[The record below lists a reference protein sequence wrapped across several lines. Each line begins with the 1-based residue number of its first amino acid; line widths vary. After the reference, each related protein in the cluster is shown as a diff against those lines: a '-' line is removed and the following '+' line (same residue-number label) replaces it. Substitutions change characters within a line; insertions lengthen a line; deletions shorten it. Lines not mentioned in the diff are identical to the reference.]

1 MLRKMGLQ
9 VFRKKKTHF
18 HYVTNCCWF
27 LKLGGYMQHP
37 FRDPS
42 LLDFSNWF
50 GPSDEGL
57 IPQPTAANPDMVLSG
72 NRWRILMER
81 PEKMLNFYLKL
92 RPKGP
97 LHLESWWGH
106 RESTFWRWRETKSR
120 EVTPHG
126 HHSSSWIQSS
136 LNPDPLLVT

>member
-1 MLRKMGLQ
+1 
-9 VFRKKKTHF
+9 
-18 HYVTNCCWF
+18 
-27 LKLGGYMQHP
+27 MQHP

-72 NRWRILMER
+72 NRGRILMER

-97 LHLESWWGH
+97 IHLESW
-106 RESTFWRWRETKSR
+106 
-120 EVTPHG
+120 
-126 HHSSSWIQSS
+126 
-136 LNPDPLLVT
+136 